1 MDPSDGMAARQ
12 EPYARYRIRQ
22 YEGGLEDTPHTR
34 RTGQEDTSYTR
45 KTSQEDTPH
54 TSGNYEE
61 VVRRHEEARQGHG
74 RNPSM
79 KTTVTSFSEGLR
91 RPAQMFGSLKKV
103 GQRFVGADQIQES
116 IQGSLRRM
124 AGRAGAG
131 KCQCRHH
138 QQKQGLIG
146 QVENCRTG
154 EHKSREQS
162 EEREERRGNE
172 RVEGPSKGQ
181 NRAFLEAKRV
191 FRGDGRQTGNLP
203 DDSTDCC
210 GRN

>member
-1 MDPSDGMAARQ
+1 MAAARQ

-22 YEGGLEDTPHTR
+22 YEGGLEDTGYAR
-34 RTGQEDTSYTR
+34 KTGQEVTGYSR
-45 KTSQEDTPH
+45 KTGQEDTPH

-74 RNPSM
+74 RNTSM

-91 RPAQMFGSLKKV
+91 RPAQVFGSLKKA

-116 IQGSLRRM
+116 IQGSLRRITGRGA
-124 AGRAGAG
+124 AGG

-146 QVENCRTG
+146 QVENCRKAG
-154 EHKSREQS
+154 HEGREQS

-191 FRGDGRQTGNLP
+191 FRGDGRDPVNLP
-203 DDSTDCC
+203 DDFLDCC
-210 GRN
+210 GQN